1 MRLTTSGESHGK
13 GLFAIL
19 EGVPAG
25 LALDL
30 ARIDGALAL
39 RQGGY
44 GRGGRQKIE
53 RDRAEIMTGV
63 RNGVTLGSPVTLAVF
78 NRDYE
83 NWKQY
88 MAPEGCDVSARRVT
102 RVRPGHADLTGM
114 IKFATDDARNV
125 LERASARE
133 TAARVAAGAVCVQL
147 LEALGIEIRHYVR
160 LLGSVLD
167 EREYPFEVMRH
178 FHG

>member
-25 LALDL
+25 LTLDL
-30 ARIDGALAL
+30 SRIDGALAL
-39 RQGGY
+39 RQSGY

-53 RDRAEIMTGV
+53 KDHAEIMTGV
-63 RNGVTLGSPVTLAVF
+63 RNCVTLGSPLTLAVF
-78 NRDYE
+78 NRDFE

-102 RVRPGHADLTGM
+102 RVRPGHADLTL
-114 IKFATDDARNV
+114 R
-125 LERASARE
+125 
-133 TAARVAAGAVCVQL
+133 
-147 LEALGIEIRHYVR
+147 
-160 LLGSVLD
+160 
-167 EREYPFEVMRH
+167 
-178 FHG
+178 